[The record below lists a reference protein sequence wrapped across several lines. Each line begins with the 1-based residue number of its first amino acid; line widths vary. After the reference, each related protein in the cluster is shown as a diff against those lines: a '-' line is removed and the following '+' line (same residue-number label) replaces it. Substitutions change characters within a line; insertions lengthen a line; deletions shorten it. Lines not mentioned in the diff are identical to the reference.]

1 MKNVSDKLV
10 YDLVQKKNRTY
21 IFEDKPVMIASAG
34 TVGREEGKGPLGD
47 EFDFIGDALMGEDSW
62 ESAESAFH
70 KKAVQTALHKAGKT
84 ESDIDV
90 IFSGDLL
97 NQSMGSCFSIKDM
110 KIPFCGLYGACSTMA
125 YSLGMAG
132 VFVESGCAEH
142 AVAATSSHFCS
153 AEKQFRQPLEYGG
166 QRPPT
171 SQRTVTGAG
180 AAVIS
185 KDGNGPRL
193 AAAHFGMVKDYG
205 VTDENN
211 MGAAMAPAA
220 ADTIWEF
227 LKDTGTKPEDY
238 DLILTGD
245 LGYTGSELLIKI
257 LKTEKGCDISEVHAD
272 CGIMIFDRES
282 QDVHCGGS
290 GCACSGTV
298 VCTYIHRMLREGR
311 LKRVLF
317 VGTGALVSTVSPLQ
331 GDTVP
336 GIAHAVL
343 LEGCL

>member
-1 MKNVSDKLV
+1 MGMVKDMII
-10 YDLVQKKNRTY
+10 KKNRTY
-21 IFEDKPVMIASAG
+21 IFKNRPVIVASAAA
-34 TVGREEGKGPLGD
+34 VGKEEGKGPLGD

-70 KKAVQTALHKAGKT
+70 KKAVQLALNKAGRT
-84 ESDIDV
+84 ESEIDV

-125 YSLGMAG
+125 YSLAMAG

-171 SQRTVTGAG
+171 AQRTVTGAS
-180 AAVIS
+180 AAVVAGEG
-185 KDGNGPRL
+185 DGPRI
-193 AAAHFGMVKDYG
+193 AAAHFGMVQDYG
-205 VTDENN
+205 VTDESN

-220 ADTIWEF
+220 ADTIWNF
-227 LKDTGTKPEDY
+227 LKDTGTNPEYY

-257 LKTEKGCDISEVHAD
+257 LKTEKGCDISGVHAD

-311 LKRVLF
+311 MKRVLF
-317 VGTGALVSTVSPLQ
+317 VGTGALISTVSPLQ

-343 LEGCL
+343 LEG

>member
-1 MKNVSDKLV
+1 MAN
-10 YDLVQKKNRTY
+10 QKCGKQSFLLGTPPIITAWAN
-21 IFEDKPVMIASAG
+21 AAG
-34 TVGREEGKGPLGD
+34 KKETEGPLAHT
-47 EFDFIGDALMGEDSW
+47 FDIKCRDPYFGQKTWEQAEKHMQQLALKKL
-62 ESAESAFH
+62 AE
-70 KKAVQTALHKAGKT
+70 KAKLSQNDF
-84 ESDIDV
+84 DIV
-90 IFSGDLL
+90 FSGDLL

-125 YSLGMAG
+125 YSLAMAG

-180 AAVIS
+180 AAVVS
-185 KDGNGPRL
+185 KDGDGPRL

-211 MGAAMAPAA
+211 MGAAMAPAVAIIGPAA
-220 ADTIWEF
+220 ADTIWGF
-227 LKDTGTKPEDY
+227 LKDTGTKPKDY

-272 CGIMIFDRES
+272 CGIMVFDRES

-311 LKRVLF
+311 MKRVLF

-343 LEGCL
+343 LEGCV